1 MVFNEVGRVAISDK
15 TEVVISN
22 AVENGKK
29 VGITINKFITTDRY
43 TGYGKGIMIPA
54 KDVKRVIKL
63 LGGA

>member
-29 VGITINKFITTDRY
+29 VGVTINKYIATDKY
-43 TGYGKGIMIPA
+43 TGFGKGVMIP
-54 KDVKRVIKL
+54 VKNVKQVIKL